1 MWEIIESINSN
12 PYSQTLFDFSS
23 AVILLYLSY
32 LLHSTIRRRK
42 LENLFRRA
50 EVKGYNLFDYINDVF
65 KREIA
70 MEKRKINEYNRQ
82 IEFGKISRDII
93 HDLMNHLNN
102 LNLSIGH
109 EINAIKN
116 QALED
121 QLKLTIQSSNNLISY
136 INNTKKMMLSNI
148 NQNPE
153 SATCLILEEINS
165 VVRLLQSNIQRENIE
180 IIVSCPKDLSI
191 PFHPTLIHQMIFNM
205 LNNSIQALKDT
216 DKEDKFIKIFSDKLN
231 KSMVFIDIADNG
243 PGIKDEIKKRLF
255 SEMLTTKKDGTG
267 LGLYS
272 VANIVHHEIE
282 GTIGC
287 ESKENIGT
295 LFHIE
300 IPIKRKK
307 IFERLF

>member
-1 MWEIIESINSN
+1 MWEIIDSINSN

-42 LENLFRRA
+42 LENLFKRA
-50 EVKGYNLFDYINDVF
+50 EAKGYNLFDYINDVF

-70 MEKRKINEYNRQ
+70 MEKRKINEYNKQ

-93 HDLMNHLNN
+93 HDLMNQLNN

-109 EINAIKN
+109 EIKAMKN
-116 QALED
+116 QALEE

-136 INNTKKMMLSNI
+136 INNTKKVMLSNI
-148 NQNPE
+148 SQNPE
-153 SATCLILEEINS
+153 SATCIILEEINS

-180 IIVSCPKDLSI
+180 IIISCPKDLSI
-191 PFHPTLIHQMIFNM
+191 PFHPTLIHQIIFNM
-205 LNNSIQALKDT
+205 LNNSIQALRDT
-216 DKEDKFIKIFSDKLN
+216 DRENKFIKIFSDKLN
-231 KSMVFIDIADNG
+231 KSVVFIDIADNG
-243 PGIKDEIKKRLF
+243 HGIKDDIKKRLF
-255 SEMLTTKKDGTG
+255 NEMLTTKKDGTG

-272 VANIVHHEIE
+272 VANIVQHELE

-287 ESKENIGT
+287 ESKEYIGT